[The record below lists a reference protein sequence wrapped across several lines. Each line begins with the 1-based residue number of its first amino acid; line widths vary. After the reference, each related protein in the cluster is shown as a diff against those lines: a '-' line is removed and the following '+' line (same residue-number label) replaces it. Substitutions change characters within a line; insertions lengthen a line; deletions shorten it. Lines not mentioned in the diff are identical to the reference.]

1 MIDDLRSIFEDD
13 QQDEHRREARRFAE
27 SLAGDVIAYH
37 HALQQAGIAGEL
49 LDDLTRHFSAAW
61 LPQLNDEPVFD
72 MSAFF
77 GGDE

>member
-1 MIDDLRSIFEDD
+1 MNDDLYSVHEFD
-13 QQDEHRREARRFAE
+13 QQRAEARRFAE
-27 SLAGDVIAYH
+27 ALAGDVIAYH
-37 HALQQAGIAGEL
+37 DALQQAGIAGEL

-77 GGDE
+77 GSDE